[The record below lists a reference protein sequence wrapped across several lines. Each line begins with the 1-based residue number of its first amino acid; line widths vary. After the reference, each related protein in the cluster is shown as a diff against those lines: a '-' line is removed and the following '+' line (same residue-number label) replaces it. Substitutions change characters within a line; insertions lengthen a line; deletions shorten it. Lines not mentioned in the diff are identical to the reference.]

1 WLTTRAGRKVAFG
14 PLRLVAGRRALGRLA
29 SRLPGRW
36 LALAAAVAQTANG
49 GPLPTAVDPPG
60 RARGTAALLT
70 GCVAES
76 VFPATN
82 LATARLLAHAGV
94 RVLVPPRQGCC
105 GALALHLGAAA
116 RARALARKAA
126 RELAATGADWVVS
139 NAAGCGAALRDYDH
153 LLPEDPHAVSVAR
166 RARDALELLA
176 ELGLPPPGRRLAARV
191 AVHDPCHLAH
201 GQGVRV
207 APRALLAA
215 IPGVRLVELEEADT
229 CCGSAGTYNLT
240 EPAMADRLLARKI
253 ERIAASGAD
262 VVAADNPGCLLQI
275 RAGVIARGIHVAVLQ
290 RDQRRLG
297 GALLAED
304 VEQRRLDV
312 AGRDGVHEDAL
323 AANFACQ
330 GLREGDDPALRRRVV
345 RGAGDAGRRG
355 DARHVDDPPAAPG
368 SHERER
374 RPRAEEGAREM
385 HREHA
390 LPALV
395 GEPRGRLERRR
406 HPAAGH
412 ELLHLP
418 REPRLRLG
426 VRIRVAGVVD
436 QDVEAAARG
445 FGEALEP
452 APHGPR
458 VGDVAD
464 ERATG
469 ERGVER
475 AQLGVDLGGRRGAEV
490 AHRDARPGARE
501 AERDLPAEPR
511 AGAGDERDLAVEL
524 SHGSGD

>member
-1 WLTTRAGRKVAFG
+1 MRFVEHEKLNTCVHCGLCLAACPTYLELGTETDSPRGRIHLMRALEEGTLRPTPEVVRHLDLCLGCRACETACPSGVPYGSLIEAARPFVERHRSWARRLGRRALVTLLTTRAGRKVAFG

-116 RARALARKAA
+116 RARALARTAA
-126 RELAATGADWVVS
+126 CELAATGADWVVS

-201 GQGVRV
+201 GQGVRA

-262 VVAADNPGCLLQI
+262 VVAAANPGCLLQI
-275 RAGVIARGIHVAVLQ
+275 RAGVIARRLHVAVEHPI
-290 RDQRRLG
+290 D
-297 GALLAED
+297 LLATAHG
-304 VEQRRLDV
+304 V
-312 AGRDGVHEDAL
+312 AG
-323 AANFACQ
+323 
-330 GLREGDDPALRRRVV
+330 
-345 RGAGDAGRRG
+345 
-355 DARHVDDPPAAPG
+355 
-368 SHERER
+368 
-374 RPRAEEGAREM
+374 
-385 HREHA
+385 
-390 LPALV
+390 
-395 GEPRGRLERRR
+395 
-406 HPAAGH
+406 
-412 ELLHLP
+412 
-418 REPRLRLG
+418 
-426 VRIRVAGVVD
+426 
-436 QDVEAAARG
+436 
-445 FGEALEP
+445 
-452 APHGPR
+452 
-458 VGDVAD
+458 
-464 ERATG
+464 
-469 ERGVER
+469 
-475 AQLGVDLGGRRGAEV
+475 
-490 AHRDARPGARE
+490 
-501 AERDLPAEPR
+501 
-511 AGAGDERDLAVEL
+511 
-524 SHGSGD
+524 